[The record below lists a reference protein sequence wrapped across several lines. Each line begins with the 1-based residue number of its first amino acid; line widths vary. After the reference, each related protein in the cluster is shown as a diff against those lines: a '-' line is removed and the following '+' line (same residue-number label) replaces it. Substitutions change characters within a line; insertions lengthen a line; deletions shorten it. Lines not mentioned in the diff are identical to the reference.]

1 MKLEMRYWTGLVGDK
16 IEKIDLDL
24 KSSEFRMAP
33 FTQMKPLIAE
43 KDTPVEKGKPAIVD
57 IQRISLS
64 ANTMVGCLNEARH
77 ALGTT
82 ISVIEYGRP
91 SLIEEEKCLSQAV
104 FIPFEDGVI
113 KKCDLIGV
121 IKVFFIRTGFVGK
134 TFGLGQQSFE
144 IVSEQKTGRLTWKE
158 NGNLVRK
165 TQKMFDTLYRRV
177 HIALLEPVIAD
188 ESVIVRKNEPV
199 KIKIRCL
206 TLLPNTVV
214 TPTGFMGNAYGSLI
228 DVIQKGKPK
237 KVEEERKLDQAIF
250 LPIED
255 GKIERGDMLGALA
268 IYFVDLED
276 LKAIVKG
283 EEKSFTTVYRS
294 GRGVIRTAIKAQPY
308 GFRRSPIARWEPLIA
323 GENKRLKAGEVCII
337 SLKKLNLP
345 KNTIVSPFG
354 IMRHPFGVVLDTIQ
368 RKMSKVE
375 EEKEIEKAVFLP
387 IEDGDVRRGEVL
399 GIINIYDVE
408 VKTIDRLK
416 SWLREWIEHKEV
428 TSPALQP

>member
-16 IEKIDLDL
+16 IEKIELEL
-24 KSSEFRMAP
+24 KPSEFRMAP

-43 KDTPVEKGKPAIVD
+43 KDTPVEKGKPAIVE
-57 IQRISLS
+57 IKRISLPP
-64 ANTMVGCLNEARH
+64 NTMIGCLNEARH

-91 SLIEEEKCLSQAV
+91 SLIEEEKCISQAV
-104 FIPFEDGVI
+104 FIPLEDGVI
-113 KKCDLIGV
+113 KRCDLIGV
-121 IKVFFIRTGFVGK
+121 IKVFFVRTGFVGK
-134 TFGLGQQSFE
+134 TLGLGQQNFE

-165 TQKMFDTLYRRV
+165 TMKMSDTLYRRV

-188 ESVIVRKNEPV
+188 ESISIRKNEVTKV
-199 KIKIRCL
+199 KIQCI
-206 TLLPNTVV
+206 TLPPNTVV
-214 TPTGFMGNAYGSLI
+214 TPTGFMGNAYGSVM
-228 DVIQKGKPK
+228 DVIQSGKPK
-237 KVEEERKLDQAIF
+237 RIEEERKLSHAIF
-250 LPIED
+250 LPVED
-255 GKIERGDMLGALA
+255 GKIEQGDMLGALA
-268 IYFVDLED
+268 VYFVDLED

-283 EEKSFTTVYRS
+283 EERSFTTVYRS

-308 GFRRSPIARWEPLIA
+308 GFRRSPIARWELLIA
-323 GENKRLKAGEVCII
+323 DENKRVKAGETCII
-337 SLKKLNLP
+337 SLKKLKLP

-368 RKMSKVE
+368 KRMSKVE
-375 EEKEIEKAVFLP
+375 EEKEVEKAVFLP
-387 IEDGDVRRGEVL
+387 IENGDIRRGELV

-408 VKTIDRLK
+408 VRTIDRLK

>member
-1 MKLEMRYWTGLVGDK
+1 MRYWTGLVGDK
-16 IEKIDLDL
+16 IEKSELEL
-24 KSSEFRMAP
+24 KPSEFRMAP

-43 KDTPVEKGKPAIVD
+43 KDTPVEKGKPVIVD

-91 SLIEEEKCLSQAV
+91 SMIEEEKCISQAV
-104 FIPFEDGVI
+104 FIPLEDGVI

-121 IKVFFIRTGFVGK
+121 IKVFFVRTGFIGK

-188 ESVIVRKNEPV
+188 ESVIVRKNELV
-199 KIKIRCL
+199 KIKIKCL

-214 TPTGFMGNAYGSLI
+214 TPTGFMGNAYGSLV

-237 KVEEERKLDQAIF
+237 KVEEERKLSHAIF

-255 GKIERGDMLGALA
+255 GKIEQGDMLGALA
-268 IYFVDLED
+268 VYFVDLED
-276 LKAIVKG
+276 LKAVLKG

-294 GRGVIRTAIKAQPY
+294 GRGVIREAIKAQPY
-308 GFRRSPIARWEPLIA
+308 GFRRSPVARWELLIA
-323 GENKRLKAGEVCII
+323 DENKRVKAGEACII
-337 SLKKLNLP
+337 SLKKLKLP
-345 KNTIVSPFG
+345 KNTIVYPFG
-354 IMRHPFGVVLDTIQ
+354 IMRHPFGVVIDTIQ
-368 RKMSKVE
+368 KRMSKVE

-387 IEDGDVRRGEVL
+387 VADGDIRRGELV
-399 GIINIYDVE
+399 GILNIYDVE
-408 VKTIDRLK
+408 VKALDKLR